1 MIFDVCR
8 SVIRS
13 WSGKRIRIS
22 RRMASR
28 LAKILLCKSVS
39 QNFQDI
45 ETFQSPTCFRN
56 SHLSPR
62 SVEVGGSSSSYH
74 VQEVKLTE
82 VAPWDPRAL
91 CFYVRSNWA
100 ELRLELVE
108 ETVHEESQ
116 ERLKD
121 AEDWRFAFFSASN
134 IVQKQ
139 IVLVARRNQLHLV
152 AAVNSLP
159 RGHSIHLFASFLP
172 ICIN

>member
-1 MIFDVCR
+1 MIADADWLVLIVIFDVCR

-91 CFYVRSNWA
+91 CFYVRSN
-100 ELRLELVE
+100 
-108 ETVHEESQ
+108 
-116 ERLKD
+116 
-121 AEDWRFAFFSASN
+121 
-134 IVQKQ
+134 
-139 IVLVARRNQLHLV
+139 
-152 AAVNSLP
+152 
-159 RGHSIHLFASFLP
+159 
-172 ICIN
+172 